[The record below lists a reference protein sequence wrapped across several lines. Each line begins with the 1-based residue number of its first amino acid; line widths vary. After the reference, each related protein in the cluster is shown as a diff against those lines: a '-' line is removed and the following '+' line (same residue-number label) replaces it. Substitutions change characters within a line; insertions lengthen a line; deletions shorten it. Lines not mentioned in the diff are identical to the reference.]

1 MVTVVQLDTDAILLR
16 FCLIFPSHVHEIYSS
31 QFIPR
36 GLLRLNMTW
45 ILGKS
50 LILVELGGIQL
61 TMEPTV
67 EGHILSKLWT
77 FFPVP
82 QMLLHQIQKCLV
94 DSYL

>member
-16 FCLIFPSHVHEIYSS
+16 SCLIFPSHVHEIRSS
-31 QFIPR
+31 QLIPR
-36 GLLRLNMTW
+36 GLLRLNTTW

-50 LILVELGGIQL
+50 LILVELGVIQL

-67 EGHILSKLWT
+67 EGRIPSKLWT
-77 FFPVP
+77 FFPIL
-82 QMLLHQIQKCLV
+82 QMLLHQIQKCPV